1 MKYYNIIKK
10 LIHNLEKFHDN
21 IELIVNYYINENNNI
36 DRVELFES
44 IMDKNFEL
52 LQDINDNVFITKNIN
67 YYNNSI
73 NSIRKNLNKINFI
86 IHYTLIYYI
95 IKINNNCI
103 NSIHNKF
110 KNIFKNNNE
119 LFNSSV
125 NSDEVRDNIRNLY
138 RFNILD
144 KNLNLVLFN
153 INKDDLKFNESI
165 NKTFNLFEILCKLTI
180 DEINNIADSINYIEY
195 LNNSSK
201 IVDKQ
206 NIFKRSNLNDISSD
220 ISNFNNIQENL
231 NKFKNNIKDNKPND
245 FKKQKLIKFK
255 KNINT
260 HNKNHNNINKIK
272 KIHKV
277 NNTSNFNIFNI
288 FKFIYINTLKFVLF
302 LIISVYIKKRHLIK

>member
-36 DRVELFES
+36 DRAELFES

-67 YYNNSI
+67 YYNNTI

-138 RFNILD
+138 KFNILD
-144 KNLNLVLFN
+144 KNLNLVLFT

-220 ISNFNNIQENL
+220 ISNYNNIHTNL
-231 NKFKNNIKDNKPND
+231 NK

-255 KNINT
+255 KNNSKKHNHT
-260 HNKNHNNINKIK
+260 NKNHNNKNIK
-272 KIHKV
+272 KIYKV
-277 NNTSNFNIFNI
+277 NKTSNFNIFNI

-302 LIISVYIKKRHLIK
+302 LIISVYIKKRHLLK